1 MDASFDHFIPFN
13 WNRDEPTAAEAV
25 RVAGHTAA
33 HRRTVNSSLGAA
45 ERRPPPPG
53 AT

>member
-1 MDASFDHFIPFN
+1 
-13 WNRDEPTAAEAV
+13 
-25 RVAGHTAA
+25 VAGHTAA
-33 HRRTVNSSLGAA
+33 HRRTANSSLGAA